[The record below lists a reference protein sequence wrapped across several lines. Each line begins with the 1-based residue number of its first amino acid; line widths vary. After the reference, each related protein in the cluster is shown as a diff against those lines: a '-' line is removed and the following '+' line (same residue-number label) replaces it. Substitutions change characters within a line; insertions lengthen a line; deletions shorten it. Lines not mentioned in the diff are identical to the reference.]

1 MGSVVDPLVG
11 GSGLVVAG
19 GTGVTVGLGPGKD
32 DEACIE
38 VVETGRVVVVEFEE
52 AVGESEGE
60 PLGEAVWDVVEELG
74 VMVETGRVVV
84 VEFEEAVGE
93 SEGEPLGEA
102 VWDVVE
108 ELGVMDEFEGTG
120 RDEVGLTDEVGTEV
134 FFVEEG
140 TTIIVEFAVDGSET
154 ASVTLA

>member
-1 MGSVVDPLVG
+1 MVVV
-11 GSGLVVAG
+11 SGLVVAG
-19 GTGVTVGLGPGKD
+19 GVGLGPGKD
-32 DEACIE
+32 DEACVE
-38 VVETGRVVVVEFEE
+38 AVETGRVDLVVFEFEE
-52 AVGESEGE
+52 AVGDGEGE
-60 PLGEAVWDVVEELG
+60 
-74 VMVETGRVVV
+74 
-84 VEFEEAVGE
+84 
-93 SEGEPLGEA
+93 SLGEA

-134 FFVEEG
+134 FFVEDG

>member
-74 VMVETGRVVV
+74 VM
-84 VEFEEAVGE
+84 
-93 SEGEPLGEA
+93 
-102 VWDVVE
+102 
-108 ELGVMDEFEGTG
+108 DEFEGTG

-134 FFVEEG
+134 FFVEDG

>member
-38 VVETGRVVVVEFEE
+38 V
-52 AVGESEGE
+52 
-60 PLGEAVWDVVEELG
+60 
-74 VMVETGRVVV
+74 VETGRVVV